1 MKIKKCRNCNHKKL
15 IKLFSLGKQKF
26 SGKFPA
32 RGEKIPNGELDLIMC
47 SRCKLVQL
55 RNVFNLKYLYNKD
68 YGYRTGINKTMTN
81 HVKSVT
87 TKLAKIS
94 KLRIKDNVLDIASND
109 GTLLNHYKK
118 NIITWG
124 IDPILYKYKKNYN
137 KINYKITNFFNYK
150 FIIRKKKSVKFKI
163 ITALSVFYDLEN
175 PHDFIVAVKK
185 LLHKD
190 GIFYLEFQDLMKIL
204 KNNMFDTICHE
215 HLEYYSVNFINS
227 LMKKHNLRVFDHYY
241 NKINGGSSAYFICHR
256 NSYYKSHTSK
266 INKIINQEI
275 KYGIKKI
282 STYKNF
288 KKKIDL
294 LKNRLNLLINNL
306 VRDGKVIHG
315 YAASTKG
322 NILLQ
327 YLNLNNKQIK
337 FISDRN
343 PKKSGL
349 YTPGSKIKIIT
360 EKESRK
366 MKPDYY
372 LVLAWHFRREILLRE
387 KELRR
392 KGTRFLFPLPTINV
406 V

>member
-1 MKIKKCRNCNHKKL
+1 MN
-15 IKLFSLGKQKF
+15 
-26 SGKFPA
+26 
-32 RGEKIPNGELDLIMC
+32 
-47 SRCKLVQL
+47 
-55 RNVFNLKYLYNKD
+55 
-68 YGYRTGINKTMTN
+68 
-81 HVKSVT
+81 
-87 TKLAKIS
+87 
-94 KLRIKDNVLDIASND
+94 
-109 GTLLNHYKK
+109 TLLNHYKK